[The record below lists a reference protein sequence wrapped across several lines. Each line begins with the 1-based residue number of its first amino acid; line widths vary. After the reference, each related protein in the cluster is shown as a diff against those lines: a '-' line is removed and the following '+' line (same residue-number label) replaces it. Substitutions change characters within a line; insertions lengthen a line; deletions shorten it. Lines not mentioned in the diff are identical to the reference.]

1 MIKTLRFTL
10 MAVMLLICGAISA
23 QEVTLDFTTNDK
35 WKLPTAA
42 TRESKSFTDG
52 TNTITLA
59 SPSKSTKEGYKFVSY
74 GGSNYL
80 ILGKNGA
87 TLTLPKFN
95 FAVSKIVVEGN
106 KGASA
111 SVKQNIFVG
120 DKAVSTETIGAAE
133 KADPQSDGPAKTNT
147 YEIDPGFQA
156 AGNQYVLKVTSAHNT
171 QITKILVYKQE
182 GAVKKNA
189 KLAFSEEKVNHEAGT
204 PFTAPTF
211 SKETTAAVKFSSN
224 NEKVATVNA
233 EGVIALGTEEGEAVI
248 TAESAENDVYAAGKA
263 TCTIYVWH
271 YVTYKKATA
280 IESGKKYL
288 IVAQRDDKT
297 YYAMPMAETY
307 TYGYLKAQSK
317 EGTLDEL
324 KIESSYDDNFVFT
337 TCEDGYSI
345 QDCYGRYLYMDT
357 TDPTKDYNS
366 FNLGEKAVAWTVEP
380 KADGTFTISFNNG
393 KFIQFGEGTFT
404 SFGAYAKKMDNTVL
418 PMLFVMG
425 EGQTGINNIHTS
437 TAVKNNVMYNLAG
450 QRVNKDYKG
459 LVIMNGKKM
468 MVK

>member
-10 MAVMLLICGAISA
+10 MAVMMLICGAISA

-35 WKLPTAA
+35 WQLPTAA
-42 TRESKSFTDG
+42 ARDSKSFTDG
-52 TNTITLA
+52 TYTVTLA

-80 ILGKNGA
+80 ILGKQGA

-95 FAVSKIVVEGN
+95 FAVSKIVIEGN

-111 SVKQNIFVG
+111 SVGQNIFVG

-133 KADPQSDGPAKTNT
+133 KANPQSNGPAKINT
-147 YEIDPGFQA
+147 YEIDPGYQA
-156 AGNQYVLKVTSAHNT
+156 AGNQYVLKVTTAHNT
-171 QITKILVYKQE
+171 QITKILIYKQD

-189 KLAFSEEKVNHEAGT
+189 ALAFSEEKVNHEVGT
-204 PFTAPTF
+204 TFTAPTF
-211 SKETTAAVKFSSN
+211 SKATTAAVKFSSD
-224 NEKVATVNA
+224 NEAVATVNA
-233 EGVIALGTEEGEAVI
+233 EGVIALGTEEGKAVI
-248 TAESAENDVYAAGKA
+248 TAEAAENDVYAAGTA
-263 TCTIYVWH
+263 TCTVYVWH

-288 IVAQRDDKT
+288 IVAQRDGNT
-297 YYAMPMAETY
+297 YYAMPCKESY
-307 TYGYLKAQSK
+307 KYGYLSTVMK

-324 KIESSYDDNFVFT
+324 KIESSYDDNFVFAKY
-337 TCEDGYSI
+337 EDGYSI
-345 QDCYGRYLYMDT
+345 QDCYGRYLYMD
-357 TDPTKDYNS
+357 DEHAA
-366 FNLGEKAVAWTVEP
+366 FQLGKEPVAWELE
-380 KADGTFTISFNNG
+380 ASDNGTFSLTNNG
-393 KFIQFGEGTFT
+393 KFIQFGQGTFK
-404 SFGAYAKKMDNTVL
+404 SFGAYAIMQDITVL
-418 PMLFVMG
+418 PMLFKMV
-425 EGQTGINNIHTS
+425 EGTTGINNIQTT
-437 TAVKNNVMYNLAG
+437 TAVKNNVMYNIAG

>member
-10 MAVMLLICGAISA
+10 MAVMMLICGAISA

-42 TRESKSFTDG
+42 TRESQGFTDG
-52 TNTITLA
+52 AYTITLA
-59 SPSKSTKEGYKFVSY
+59 SPSKGKKEGYKFVSY
-74 GGSNYL
+74 NGSNYL
-80 ILGKNGA
+80 ILGKQGA

-111 SVKQNIFVG
+111 AVKQNIFVG

-171 QITKILVYKQE
+171 QITKVLIYKQE

-189 KLAFSEEKVNHEAGT
+189 KLAFSEEKVNHEVGT
-204 PFTAPTF
+204 DFTSPTF
-211 SKETTAAVKFSSN
+211 SWETTATVKFSSD
-224 NEKVATVNA
+224 NEAVATVNA
-233 EGVIALGTEEGEAVI
+233 EGVIALGTEEGKAVI
-248 TAESAENDVYAAGKA
+248 TAEAAENDKYAAGKA

-280 IESGKKYL
+280 VESGKKYL

-297 YYAMPMAETY
+297 YYAMPQKETADH
-307 TYGYLKAQSK
+307 GYLNTQSK

-337 TCEDGYSI
+337 SFEDGYSI
-345 QDCYGRYLYMDT
+345 QDCYGRYLVMDAKY
-357 TDPTKDYNS
+357 DAFQLSKEAAAWS
-366 FNLGEKAVAWTVEP
+366 VEKAEN
-380 KADGTFTISFNNG
+380 GTFKLTNNG
-393 KFIQFGEGTFT
+393 KYIQFGDGTYT
-404 SFGAYAKKMDNTVL
+404 SFGAYAEKKDKTVL

-468 MVK
+468 MIK

>member
-1 MIKTLRFTL
+1 

-23 QEVTLDFTTNDK
+23 QEVTLDFTDNSK
-35 WKLPTAA
+35 WKLPEGSANKATKSQEFSNGTYTVTLAA
-42 TRESKSFTDG
+42 QTGYYFNTDG
-52 TNTITLA
+52 
-59 SPSKSTKEGYKFVSY
+59 
-74 GGSNYL
+74 YL
-80 ILGKNGA
+80 MLGKQGS
-87 TLTLPKFN
+87 TLTLPKFD
-95 FAVSKIVVEGN
+95 FAVSKIEVVGHA
-106 KGASA
+106 GASA
-111 SVKQNIFVG
+111 SVGQNIFVG
-120 DKAVSTETIGAAE
+120 DKAVSTETKGAAM
-133 KADPQSDGPAKTNT
+133 DTGNPQKTGDAKTNA
-147 YEIDPGFQA
+147 YEIDPGYQA
-156 AGNQYVLKVTSAHNT
+156 AGNQYILKVTTKQNT
-171 QITKILVYKQE
+171 QITKILIYKQD

-271 YVTYKKATA
+271 YVTYKKATE

-297 YYAMPMAETY
+297 YYAMPQKETAN
-307 TYGYLKAQSK
+307 YGYLQTQSK

-337 TCEDGYSI
+337 SFEDGYSI
-345 QDCYGRYLYMDT
+345 QDCYGRYLYMDAEHAA
-357 TDPTKDYNS
+357 
-366 FNLGEKAVAWTVEP
+366 FQLGKEAAAWSVEKSEN
-380 KADGTFTISFNNG
+380 GTFMLTNNG
-393 KFIQFGEGTFT
+393 KYIQFGDGAYT
-404 SFGAYAKKMDNTVL
+404 SFGAYAEKMDKTVL
-418 PMLFVMG
+418 PMIFVLG

-468 MVK
+468 MIK

>member
-10 MAVMLLICGAISA
+10 MAVMMLICGAISA

-35 WKLPTAA
+35 WQLPTAA
-42 TRESKSFTDG
+42 ARDSKSFTDG
-52 TNTITLA
+52 TYTVTLA

-80 ILGKNGA
+80 ILGKQGA

-95 FAVSKIVVEGN
+95 FAVSKIVIEGN

-111 SVKQNIFVG
+111 SVGQNIFVG

-133 KADPQSDGPAKTNT
+133 KANPQSNGPAKINT
-147 YEIDPGFQA
+147 YEIDPGYQA
-156 AGNQYVLKVTSAHNT
+156 AGNQYVLKVTTAHNT
-171 QITKILVYKQE
+171 QITKILIYKQD

-189 KLAFSEEKVNHEAGT
+189 ALAFSEEKVNHEVGT
-204 PFTAPTF
+204 TFTAPTF
-211 SKETTAAVKFSSN
+211 SKATTAAVKFSSD
-224 NEKVATVNA
+224 NEAVATVNA
-233 EGVIALGTEEGEAVI
+233 EGVIALGTEEGKAVI
-248 TAESAENDVYAAGKA
+248 TAEAAENDKYAAGKA

-288 IVAQRDDKT
+288 IVAQRDGNT
-297 YYAMPMAETY
+297 YYAMPQKETANF
-307 TYGYLKAQSK
+307 GYLNTQMK

-324 KIESSYDDNFVFT
+324 KIESSYDDNFVFAKY
-337 TCEDGYSI
+337 EDGYSI
-345 QDCYGRYLYMDT
+345 QDCYGRYLYMD
-357 TDPTKDYNS
+357 DEHAA
-366 FNLGEKAVAWTVEP
+366 FQLGKEPVAWELE
-380 KADGTFTISFNNG
+380 ASDNGTFSLTNNG
-393 KFIQFGEGTFT
+393 KFIQFGQGTFK
-404 SFGAYAKKMDNTVL
+404 SFGAYAIMQDITVL
-418 PMLFVMG
+418 PMLFKMV
-425 EGQTGINNIHTS
+425 EGTTGINNIQTT
-437 TAVKNNVMYNLAG
+437 TAVKNNVMYNIAG

>member
-1 MIKTLRFTL
+1 
-10 MAVMLLICGAISA
+10 MAVMLLVCGAISA
-23 QEVTLDFTTNDK
+23 QEKVTLDFTDNTK
-35 WKLPTAA
+35 WKFPEAKANIA
-42 TRESKSFTDG
+42 TEAKEFTDG
-52 TNTITLA
+52 TYTVTLTG
-59 SPSKSTKEGYKFVSY
+59 STGTGEGYYFNTY
-74 GGSNYL
+74 DNGYL
-80 ILGKNGA
+80 MLGKKGA
-87 TLTLPKFN
+87 TLKFPKFD
-95 FAVSKIVVEGN
+95 FPVSKIVFE
-106 KGASA
+106 ASKNG
-111 SVKQNIFVG
+111 SGKVTFNIFVD
-120 DKAVSTETIGAAE
+120 DKAVSTEVTGIKTEQTFDIAAG
-133 KADPQSDGPAKTNT
+133 S
-147 YEIDPGFQA
+147 QA
-156 AGNQYVLKVTSAHNT
+156 AGTQYVLKLTNANNI
-171 QITKILVYKQE
+171 QLTKVHIYKQT

-189 KLAFSEEKVNHEAGT
+189 ALAFSEEKINHEAGT
-204 PFTAPTF
+204 SFTSPTF

-271 YVTYKKATA
+271 YVTYKKATE

-297 YYAMPMAETY
+297 YYAMPQKETAN
-307 TYGYLKAQSK
+307 YGYLQTQSK
-317 EGTLDEL
+317 EGTLDEF

-337 TCEDGYSI
+337 SFEDGYSI
-345 QDCYGRYLYMDT
+345 QDCYGRYLYMDAEHAA
-357 TDPTKDYNS
+357 
-366 FNLGEKAVAWTVEP
+366 FQLGKEAAAWSVEKSEN
-380 KADGTFTISFNNG
+380 GTFMLTNNG
-393 KFIQFGEGTFT
+393 KYIQFGDGTYT
-404 SFGAYAKKMDNTVL
+404 SFGAYAEKKDNTVL

-468 MVK
+468 MIK

>member
-10 MAVMLLICGAISA
+10 MAVMLLVCGAISA
-23 QEVTLDFTTNDK
+23 QEKVTLDFTDNTK
-35 WKLPTAA
+35 WKFPEAKANIA
-42 TRESKSFTDG
+42 TEAKEFTDG
-52 TNTITLA
+52 TYTVTLTG
-59 SPSKSTKEGYKFVSY
+59 STGTGEGYYFNTY
-74 GGSNYL
+74 DNGYL
-80 ILGKNGA
+80 MLGKKGA
-87 TLTLPKFN
+87 TLKFPKFD
-95 FAVSKIVVEGN
+95 FPVSKIVFE
-106 KGASA
+106 ASKNG
-111 SVKQNIFVG
+111 SGKVTFNIFVD
-120 DKAVSTETIGAAE
+120 DKAVSTEVTGIKTEQTFDIAAG
-133 KADPQSDGPAKTNT
+133 S
-147 YEIDPGFQA
+147 QA
-156 AGNQYVLKVTSAHNT
+156 AGTQYVLKLTNANNI
-171 QITKILVYKQE
+171 QLTKVHIYKQT

-189 KLAFSEEKVNHEAGT
+189 ALAFSEEKINHEAGT
-204 PFTAPTF
+204 SFTSPTF

-271 YVTYKKATA
+271 YVTYKKATE

-297 YYAMPMAETY
+297 YYAMPQKETAN
-307 TYGYLKAQSK
+307 YGYLQTQSN

-337 TCEDGYSI
+337 SFEDGYSI
-345 QDCYGRYLYMDT
+345 QDCYGRYLYMDAEHAA
-357 TDPTKDYNS
+357 
-366 FNLGEKAVAWTVEP
+366 FQLGKEAAAWSVEKSEN
-380 KADGTFTISFNNG
+380 GTFMLTNNG
-393 KFIQFGEGTFT
+393 KYIQFGDGTYT
-404 SFGAYAKKMDNTVL
+404 SFGAYAEKKDNTVL
-418 PMLFVMG
+418 PMLFVLG

-468 MVK
+468 MIK